1 MKFIGRYS
9 SIGRVRISLE
19 YLTDFQVFVLDGRRG
34 WEGKESD
41 SGSRL
46 SNEIRIETLANF
58 WSGYGDGN
66 TLHDPITPPLP
77 LLYFVFK

>member
-19 YLTDFQVFVLDGRRG
+19 YLTDFQVFVLGGRRG
-34 WEGKESD
+34 WKGKESD

-58 WSGYGDGN
+58 
-66 TLHDPITPPLP
+66 
-77 LLYFVFK
+77 

>member
-9 SIGRVRISLE
+9 SIGRVWISLE

-58 WSGYGDGN
+58 
-66 TLHDPITPPLP
+66 
-77 LLYFVFK
+77 